1 MDDYTSNNNNI
12 TNDTTNDVINDTLK
26 IGDVVSVMS
35 ISGTDKGIIDSMNT
49 DGTYNILTKNIIYG
63 EVPQDVINLLNNEDK
78 LHFKLDNNTNR
89 IVKKYEDIMN
99 EYDINNDNM
108 NDDMHDDMHDNDI
121 HDDENSNQTQDTSG
135 NNLDLNERI
144 HVKKYNFKQVESSI
158 EENYFDSNHRYSISL
173 DILASY
179 LKGQKLIYMESKS
192 FCENRLNWLMMPSI
206 FFSTAATVLATI
218 LKDNY
223 WGSYMIAGINGLIV
237 FLLAIVNYLKLD
249 AASEAHNT
257 SAYQYDKLQSSVE
270 FLSGKTLLFFDTFQN
285 KTNIST
291 TDDNES
297 KIIMN
302 NSIKKN
308 IENTLVDKLSDIE
321 KKIGEIKDTNQF
333 LIPKEIRI
341 LYPIIYNTNIFLI
354 IKKIEDMKKRRI
366 NNLKE
371 VKNQIIFFNA
381 VLKAKHKKGNK
392 IAVKKLQKRILDLY
406 EKKNGYVKEVL
417 ILKSAF
423 SMIDEMFNKEIENAE
438 ITKKNWFYNY
448 VFCGFGFEQKVN
460 NPKFLNSFIR
470 EIMDPH
476 GTNDKEIYSFY
487 KNNNN
492 NNNDNNNNNNNNND
506 DNNSNNINKYY
517 FNKTNKLIQH
527 NIDLSADI
535 YHKMDQHYNY
545 LNNINNSN
553 NLNNSSNLNNSIRN
567 NNISSKQNNSKL
579 SLENYMNPLKNSN
592 IVKLFGY
599 NKDNRE
605 NKYNNENIQLSFDN
619 IDEIDNNRMMIRRKN
634 SDSSESQMDINVSDN
649 EF

>member
-1 MDDYTSNNNNI
+1 MDEPINYNDNTNNI
-12 TNDTTNDVINDTLK
+12 NNINNDNLK
-26 IGDVVSVMS
+26 IGDNISITT
-35 ISGTDKGIIDSMNT
+35 ISGVKKGVIDSINV
-49 DGTYNILTKNIIYG
+49 DGTYNIITKNIIYG
-63 EVPQDVINLLNNEDK
+63 EVPKDVIKVVNNKEIIDYDI
-78 LHFKLDNNTNR
+78 DNNIDR
-89 IVKKYEDIMN
+89 IVKKYEDEIN
-99 EYDINNDNM
+99 EINDEYDEYDEY
-108 NDDMHDDMHDNDI
+108 DDYDDY
-121 HDDENSNQTQDTSG
+121 DENSNQTQTQEDPS
-135 NNLDLNERI
+135 NNNIVTNERI
-144 HVKKYNFKQVESSI
+144 HVKKYNFKDVENSI
-158 EENYFDSNHRYSISL
+158 EENYFDANHRYSISL

-179 LKGQKLIYMESKS
+179 LKGQKLIYMESKF

-218 LKDNY
+218 LKDYY
-223 WGSYMIAGINGLIV
+223 WGSYMIAGINGLIA

-285 KTNIST
+285 KND
-291 TDDNES
+291 TDDKTNV
-297 KIIMN
+297 N
-302 NSIKKN
+302 NSNKQN

-371 VKNQIIFFNA
+371 IKNQKIFYNA

-392 IAVKKLQKRILDLY
+392 SAVKKLQKRILNLY
-406 EKKNGYVKEVL
+406 EKKNAYVKEIL

-438 ITKKNWFYNY
+438 IIKKHWCRNM
-448 VFCGFGFEQKVN
+448 FCAFGLEKKVN

-476 GTNDKEIYSFY
+476 GTNDKEINSFY
-487 KNNNN
+487 KNKDFFDKTNKLLEQNIELSSN
-492 NNNDNNNNNNNNND
+492 IYDKIEKQYTYLNNNNNNNN
-506 DNNSNNINKYY
+506 SKIN
-517 FNKTNKLIQH
+517 
-527 NIDLSADI
+527 
-535 YHKMDQHYNY
+535 
-545 LNNINNSN
+545 
-553 NLNNSSNLNNSIRN
+553 
-567 NNISSKQNNSKL
+567 
-579 SLENYMNPLKNSN
+579 LENYINPLKNNN
-592 IVKLFGY
+592 IIKLFGY
-599 NKDNRE
+599 ER
-605 NKYNNENIQLSFDN
+605 NNENIHLSFDN
-619 IDEIDNNRMMIRRKN
+619 IDDIENNNTNIKDIQRKN

-649 EF
+649 EN

>member
-1 MDDYTSNNNNI
+1 MDEPNNNN
-12 TNDTTNDVINDTLK
+12 TNNDNLK
-26 IGDVVSVMS
+26 IGDNVNITT
-35 ISGTDKGIIDSMNT
+35 ISGVKKGVIDSINI
-49 DGTYNILTKNIIYG
+49 DKTYNIITKNIIYG
-63 EVPQDVINLLNNEDK
+63 EVPEDAIKMLNNDEK
-78 LHFKLDNNTNR
+78 LGFNIDNNIDR
-89 IVKKYEDIMN
+89 IVKKYDD
-99 EYDINNDNM
+99 DINNCE
-108 NDDMHDDMHDNDI
+108 DDINEGINEGINEDDY
-121 HDDENSNQTQDTSG
+121 DENSNQTQEEYEAPSS
-135 NNLDLNERI
+135 NERI
-144 HVKKYNFKQVESSI
+144 HVKKYNFKDVESSI
-158 EENYFDSNHRYSISL
+158 EENYFDTNHRYSISL

-192 FCENRLNWLMMPSI
+192 FCENRLNWLMMPAI
-206 FFSTAATVLATI
+206 LFSTAATVLATI

-223 WGSYMIAGINGLIV
+223 WGSYMIAGMNGLIA

-285 KTNIST
+285 KTDINK
-291 TDDNES
+291 DDNES

-354 IKKIEDMKKRRI
+354 IKKIEDMKKRRV

-392 IAVKKLQKRILDLY
+392 NAVKKLQKRILHLY
-406 EKKNGYVKEVL
+406 EKKNDYVKEIL

-438 ITKKNWFYNY
+438 IIKKYWFRNL
-448 VFCGFGFEQKVN
+448 FSAFGIEKKVN
-460 NPKFLNSFIR
+460 NPKLLNSFIR
-470 EIMDPH
+470 EIMDTH
-476 GTNDKEIYSFY
+476 GNNDKEMNKFS
-487 KNNNN
+487 NNNN
-492 NNNDNNNNNNNNND
+492 NKEFFD
-506 DNNSNNINKYY
+506 
-517 FNKTNKLIQH
+517 KTNKLLEQ
-527 NIDLSADI
+527 NIEL
-535 YHKMDQHYNY
+535 
-545 LNNINNSN
+545 
-553 NLNNSSNLNNSIRN
+553 SSNIYDKINKQNTYFN
-567 NNISSKQNNSKL
+567 NNITTETYKKNNKIN
-579 SLENYMNPLKNSN
+579 LENYINPLKNSN
-592 IVKLFGY
+592 IIKLFGY
-599 NKDNRE
+599 DQNS
-605 NKYNNENIQLSFDN
+605 ENIQFEDIDDIENNN
-619 IDEIDNNRMMIRRKN
+619 IKDIQRKN

-649 EF
+649 EN

>member
-1 MDDYTSNNNNI
+1 MDELINSNNNVN
-12 TNDTTNDVINDTLK
+12 TT
-26 IGDVVSVMS
+26 S
-35 ISGTDKGIIDSMNT
+35 ISSLENMYVN
-49 DGTYNILTKNIIYG
+49 
-63 EVPQDVINLLNNEDK
+63 VLNNEEKNDYIIG
-78 LHFKLDNNTNR
+78 NNIDGNLTN
-89 IVKKYEDIMN
+89 YED
-99 EYDINNDNM
+99 DINEHDINEHDI
-108 NDDMHDDMHDNDI
+108 NDDINEQY
-121 HDDENSNQTQDTSG
+121 DENSNQTQTQEESL
-135 NNLDLNERI
+135 NNNQSTNERI
-144 HVKKYNFKQVESSI
+144 HVKKYNFKEVENSI
-158 EENYFDSNHRYSISL
+158 EENYFDANHRYSISL

-179 LKGQKLIYMESKS
+179 LKGQKLIYMESKF

-218 LKDNY
+218 LKDYY
-223 WGSYMIAGINGLIV
+223 WGSYMIAGINGLIA

-285 KTNIST
+285 KTDINT
-291 TDDNES
+291 NDDNER
-297 KIIMN
+297 KTIMN

-354 IKKIEDMKKRRI
+354 IKKIEDMKKRRV

-392 IAVKKLQKRILDLY
+392 NAVKKLQKRILELY
-406 EKKNGYVKEVL
+406 EKKNNYVKEIL

-438 ITKKNWFYNY
+438 IIKKHWIRNL
-448 VFCGFGFEQKVN
+448 FCGFMFKQKVN

-476 GTNDKEIYSFY
+476 GNNDKEI
-487 KNNNN
+487 
-492 NNNDNNNNNNNNND
+492 
-506 DNNSNNINKYY
+506 NIFNENKE
-517 FNKTNKLIQH
+517 FFDKTNKLLKQNIELSSSIYNKIDKQF
-527 NIDLSADI
+527 IDLNNDKKI
-535 YHKMDQHYNY
+535 NKQNY
-545 LNNINNSN
+545 TYPLK
-553 NLNNSSNLNNSIRN
+553 N
-567 NNISSKQNNSKL
+567 NNI
-579 SLENYMNPLKNSN
+579 
-592 IVKLFGY
+592 IKLFGY
-599 NKDNRE
+599 NKDNDNIHLSFEDINDIE
-605 NKYNNENIQLSFDN
+605 NNINIQ
-619 IDEIDNNRMMIRRKN
+619 RKN

-649 EF
+649 EK